1 RAHLRYFTE
10 LTVAATAHLWRR
22 EQLDWLATLG
32 TEQANIVAAMR
43 AALAHGEAEPAMRLA
58 AGAGWYWWLAGHKAE
73 GLELI
78 TAALELPGEVPDQ
91 IRAMVAALLV
101 QFLTAGFGD
110 EQRAAHWIREA
121 TRLSRGLPEDQAR
134 HPALR
139 ATLPL
144 ERVLRDPA
152 HAAEAFTVLL
162 DEEDPWLRAIG
173 RLHLGKQRALR
184 GDGSTEVDAALAAAL
199 TEFRAVG
206 ERFGISFAL
215 TELADRIAARGEF
228 ARACAHYREAIAAV
242 TEIGAVDDV
251 IRMQIRLAQLLW
263 LAGEPEA
270 SAAAAAVADRY
281 ADGATWP
288 DTLAQLALARAGLA
302 RWNGDPDEARRQLGR
317 AVELLEDVLQ
327 AESMR
332 AWISHLRAYAAEDAE
347 QAREL
352 RRATCRFAAG
362 SGHPTAIAQVLV
374 GVADQALGDGDRERA
389 ARLLGAAERQLG
401 LSDRSNPDLVRIE
414 REVRDRLGAAGYG
427 ELRAEGAAADWMR
440 LVEETLGAVR

>member
-1 RAHLRYFTE
+1 TDGVRGGPLGSFTE
-10 LTVAATAHLWRR
+10 LTVVATAHLWRR

-43 AALAHGEAEPAMRLA
+43 AALVHGEAEPAMRLA

-228 ARACAHYREAIAAV
+228 ARACAH
-242 TEIGAVDDV
+242 
-251 IRMQIRLAQLLW
+251 
-263 LAGEPEA
+263 EPEA

-347 QAREL
+347 QA
-352 RRATCRFAAG
+352 
-362 SGHPTAIAQVLV
+362 
-374 GVADQALGDGDRERA
+374 
-389 ARLLGAAERQLG
+389 
-401 LSDRSNPDLVRIE
+401 
-414 REVRDRLGAAGYG
+414 
-427 ELRAEGAAADWMR
+427 
-440 LVEETLGAVR
+440 